1 MKANAPAALKA
12 LAALG
17 EAYAVIYL
25 PGDPVPLPVTT
36 AGEFRGRPFFM
47 LGTVAHW
54 IDSNLEAKQ
63 QGPAVAYYD
72 AKGLLYFVTA
82 ASNAPEVQAGLVV
95 QAIDAS
101 RQQLEEGAGMQ
112 AAVEALD
119 PFGED
124 APAPARPKPGPPP
137 ADA

>member
-1 MKANAPAALKA
+1 MKATAPAALKA
-12 LAALG
+12 LASLG

-25 PGDPVPLPVTT
+25 PGDPVPMPVTT

-54 IDSNLEAKQ
+54 IGSDLEAKPD
-63 QGPAVAYYD
+63 GNGVAYHD
-72 AKGLLYFVTA
+72 AKGLLYYVTA
-82 ASNAPEVQAGLVV
+82 AANAPEVQTGLVV
-95 QAIDAS
+95 QAIDDS

-112 AAVEALD
+112 AAIEALD
-119 PFGED
+119 PFGENTPA
-124 APAPARPKPGPPP
+124 APRPKPGPPP